1 MIEKQQGSVAK
12 ELQDYLENKID
23 NAVSLLSKNLKS
35 PDVVGQFTSWTLDDV
50 PDAEESWVMTNHYIQ
65 KAFRK
70 RLQDVI
76 ASWEEDHHV
85 FADARTSLVK
95 YFQQRFSYV
104 EGQLRYLE
112 SSVVDFVADEAA
124 ISETGFQSPDNFTV
138 AEKVIVGVTSP
149 FWVPIGLV
157 ALIVSAPI
165 VGAKALMKK
174 RENWKKMKKY
184 QEDKCGFLAKASK
197 EFLREATEDRSLRS
211 YVMEQLNECQVCLRQ
226 VVARIP
232 ELIEA
237 DKLLCQQLRDE
248 IRLQK
253 EIEYFYKPLYQRSL
267 DLRSNMALFDIQ
279 EVRTIDISCDDLEWK
294 DDRSSLLGR
303 GKFASVY
310 RGKLKVQNGEQPVAL
325 KVKQDKL
332 NSSNANAFLAE
343 TETLRYV
350 FTFNDITLL
359 VQFIIP
365 RARIWVAQVI
375 TLGTTFIYCL

>member
-1 MIEKQQGSVAK
+1 MIEKQQSSVAK
-12 ELQDYLENKID
+12 ELQYYLENKTD

-35 PDVVGQFTSWTLDDV
+35 PDVVGQFTSWALDDV

-76 ASWEEDHHV
+76 VSWEEDNHV

-112 SSVVDFVADEAA
+112 SSVVDFVADQAA
-124 ISETGFQSPDNFTV
+124 ISETGLQSPGNLSV

-149 FWVPIGLV
+149 IWVPIGLV
-157 ALIVSAPI
+157 ALIVSVPV
-165 VGAKALMKK
+165 VGAKALVKK
-174 RENWKKMKKY
+174 RENWTRMRKY
-184 QEDKCGFLAKASK
+184 KEDKCGFLAKASK
-197 EFLREATEDRSLRS
+197 EFLSEAAEDRSLRS
-211 YVMEQLNECQVCLRQ
+211 YVMEQLKECQLCLRQ

-237 DKLLCQQLRDE
+237 DKWLCQRLRQE

-253 EIEYFYKPLYQRSL
+253 EIEEIYKPLYQRSL
-267 DLRSNMALFDIQ
+267 DLRSNMALFNIQ
-279 EVRTIDISCDDLEWK
+279 EVHAIDISCDDLEWK
-294 DDRSSLLGR
+294 DDTSSLLGR

-310 RGKLKVQNGEQPVAL
+310 RGKRKVQNGEQPVAL

-350 FTFNDITLL
+350 YHF
-359 VQFIIP
+359 
-365 RARIWVAQVI
+365 
-375 TLGTTFIYCL
+375 